1 MLAHLCD
8 DDAHP
13 RSLRLAGARYQP
25 ALFAQ
30 GSLRHGYVAMADR
43 LVLLYLHTL

>member
-13 RSLRLAGARYQP
+13 RSLRLAGRRYQP

-30 GSLRHGYVAMADR
+30 GSLRHGDMAMADR
-43 LVLLYLHTL
+43 LVLLYLHPL